1 MKIVSKRT
9 LRTEDASR
17 VDDLMRRQLHQVP
30 DPDPDQFLHNWFY
43 FIEGP
48 INMGVPLGAL
58 LISPEASEELKVA
71 LHWLDGRYII
81 TKGH

>member
-9 LRTEDASR
+9 LRTEDEGR
-17 VDDLMRRQLHQVP
+17 VDDLMRRQLHQGP
-30 DPDPDQFLHNWFY
+30 DPDYFLHNWYY

-48 INMGVPLGAL
+48 IDMGIPLQAL

-81 TKGH
+81 SKG

>member
-9 LRTEDASR
+9 LRTEDEGR
-17 VDDLMRRQLHQVP
+17 VDDLLRRQLHQEP
-30 DPDPDQFLHNWFY
+30 DPDRFYMDWYY

-48 INMGVPLGAL
+48 INLGIPLQAL

-81 TKGH
+81 TRGR